1 MTQAEY
7 IKLVEG
13 CKKNNRACQEKLYKA
28 LSSKMFGVCMRYARD
43 TFEAEDIL
51 HNGFIK
57 VFTKI
62 NVFNGQGSFE
72 GWVRRIMVNTAI
84 ELYRKNKFLTCT
96 IDINER
102 LVNTPA
108 VFQEGLEAKDIMKL
122 ISSLS
127 ASYRIVFN
135 MFAIEGY
142 SHFEIAK
149 ELGISEI
156 LSRTQLSRA
165 RTILKEKLSKQES
178 RSVRYLRVV

>member
-1 MTQAEY
+1 
-7 IKLVEG
+7 
-13 CKKNNRACQEKLYKA
+13 
-28 LSSKMFGVCMRYARD
+28 
-43 TFEAEDIL
+43 
-51 HNGFIK
+51 
-57 VFTKI
+57 
-62 NVFNGQGSFE
+62 
-72 GWVRRIMVNTAI
+72 MVNTAI

-165 RTILKEKLSKQES
+165 RTAGVLGI
-178 RSVRYLRVV
+178 